1 MALMPKRR
9 DQTAGDPLDLGWAQL
24 EAGEWEAARTLFEGV
39 LASEETPEALEG
51 LSWAAWWLDDAKGVF
66 GARERAYRLYR
77 RNGDSAS
84 AARMATWL
92 AIDQLDF
99 HGALA
104 VASAWLGRAHRL
116 LDPLEPGPEH
126 GWLNFQEG
134 YVAGLRGDAATA
146 ERLGARAAAIGRQF
160 EVPDLEMLGLALQGA
175 TLVARAEVQEGMRC
189 LDEATLLALEGEA
202 TVPISG
208 AWACCFLVT
217 ACSAARDYER
227 AFEWCDRIAE
237 FADRYGSR
245 YMLAFCRA
253 EYGDVHL
260 WRGRW
265 SEAEGLL
272 TAAVEDFSRSRPAMV
287 GAPLA
292 ALAELRRRQ
301 GRSKEA
307 ESLLDR
313 AGSSAKAQ
321 LCRARLALDRGEA
334 RRAVDLCE
342 RLLRQLPEH
351 LRLDRAP
358 ALEVFVRARVA
369 RGDLEQAAAALE
381 ALRELEHL
389 VGTAPLRA
397 QADLAAGILA
407 AASGDHE
414 RARSLLEDAVD
425 CFQRSGAPYE
435 AAEARIELATSLV
448 ALGRADDAEREAAVA
463 RDVLVELGAEPGAER
478 ARQLL
483 SRAIRRNR
491 HVSPTPEV
499 TRREREVLRLL
510 CLGLTNRQIAEQL
523 VVSEHTIHRHVTNIL
538 RKLDLPSRTAAAAY
552 SVRSGLLRDSEV

>member
-1 MALMPKRR
+1 MMREGHDRA
-9 DQTAGDPLDLGWAQL
+9 AADPLDAGWAQL
-24 EAGEWEAARTLFEGV
+24 GAGEWEAARTSFEAV
-39 LASEETPEALEG
+39 LASEETAEAYEG
-51 LSWAAWWLDDAKGVF
+51 LSWAAWWLDDAAGVF
-66 GARERAYRLYR
+66 AARERAYRLYR
-77 RNGDSAS
+77 TNGDPAS

-99 HGALA
+99 NGALA
-104 VASAWLGRAHRL
+104 VASGWLRRAHRL
-116 LDPLEPGPEH
+116 LDPLEQGPER
-126 GWLNFQEG
+126 GWLDFQEG
-134 YVAGLRGDAATA
+134 YIAGLRGDAASA

-160 EVPDLEMLGLALQGA
+160 EVADLEMLGLALQGV

-189 LDEATLLALEGEA
+189 LDESTLLALEGEA

-237 FADRYGSR
+237 FAERYGSR

-265 SEAEGLL
+265 SEAERLL

-292 ALAELRRRQ
+292 TLAELRRRQ
-301 GRSKEA
+301 GRTREA
-307 ESLLDR
+307 EALLDR

-321 LCRARLALDRGEA
+321 LCRARLALDRGDA
-334 RRAVDLCE
+334 RRALELCE

-351 LRLDRAP
+351 VRLDRAP
-358 ALEVFVRARVA
+358 ALAVLVRARVA
-369 RGDLEQAAAALE
+369 RGDLERAAVALE
-381 ALRELEHL
+381 ELGELARL
-389 VGTAPLRA
+389 VATAPLRA
-397 QADLAAGILA
+397 EADLAAGILA

-425 CFQRSGAPYE
+425 SFQRSGAPYE

-448 ALGRADDAEREAAVA
+448 ALGRVDDAEREAAVA
-463 RDVLVELGAEPGAER
+463 RDVLVELGADPGAER

-483 SRAIRRNR
+483 RRSIRG
-491 HVSPTPEV
+491 HGQVAPAPEV
-499 TRREREVLRLL
+499 THREREVLGLL
-510 CLGLTNRQIAEQL
+510 CSGLTNRQIAEHL
-523 VVSEHTIHRHVTNIL
+523 VVSEHTVHRHVTNIL

-552 SVRSGLLRDSEV
+552 AVRSGLLRDAPL